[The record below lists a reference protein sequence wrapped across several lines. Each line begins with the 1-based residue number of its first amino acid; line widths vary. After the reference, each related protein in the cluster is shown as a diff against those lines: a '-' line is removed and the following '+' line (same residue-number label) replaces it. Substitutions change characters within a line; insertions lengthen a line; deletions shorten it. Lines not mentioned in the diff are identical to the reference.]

1 MKIGTAFAATLE
13 SSAHE
18 NFKNA
23 MCHARFNSTFLRM
36 KKYVPVRLLEN
47 EFSKKIA
54 SAEDRCADKNELIE
68 ILGKGRAKEGML
80 NGNIEE
86 GELEVGQIVSEIKE
100 ILSCSKLV
108 NKLTQEYLETK
119 KIFF

>member
-1 MKIGTAFAATLE
+1 MNNKIREFIENNSLSFEPGNRNYTCVTLIGYSQHLGLSKE
-13 SSAHE
+13 E
-18 NFKNA
+18 
-23 MCHARFNSTFLRM
+23 
-36 KKYVPVRLLEN
+36 LE
-47 EFSKKIA
+47 
-54 SAEDRCADKNELIE
+54 EL
-68 ILGKGRAKEGML
+68 LGKGRAKQGMHEGDL
-80 NGNIEE
+80 TE